1 MTEVEQQAP
10 APTTEAPAKEEVV
23 EEKKV
28 EAEAENKEEKKDEEK
43 KEDSEKDEKVIEHD
57 VLLHFPEWFTKKLQD
72 IQVSNVLFNFQAKKE
87 KKEKVKKVKEPKEPA
102 PPPPPPVHKKD
113 FEKDIV
119 YLYQFPR
126 CPKLPNISPKCLKV
140 ETWLKLHGIKYE
152 VGQISL
158 CLT

>member
-1 MTEVEQQAP
+1 MGKMTEVEQQAP

-28 EAEAENKEEKKDEEK
+28 EAEAENKEEEKKDEEK
-43 KEDSEKDEKVIEHD
+43 KEDSEKDEK
-57 VLLHFPEWFTKKLQD
+57 
-72 IQVSNVLFNFQAKKE
+72 AKKE

-102 PPPPPPVHKKD
+102 PPPPPVHKKD

-152 VGQISL
+152 NVNHNAKLRSKRGLLPFVELI
-158 CLT
+158 